1 MNPPRRPLGT
11 TGIEVSPV
19 GLGTVTL
26 GRTGG
31 LKLARQPTRL
41 PTDDEAIALL
51 GAAHRAGVRLIDTA
65 PAYGS
70 SEERLGSLLPR
81 VAPRGDWVLCTKAG
95 EEFDPAADQGRGAST
110 YDFSAAALTESLKR
124 SLRRLRVDAIDIA
137 LLHFSRTTDDAGI
150 LGQGEALAALLD
162 LRDRGL
168 VRAVGA
174 SVASVA
180 GGHAALAAGAQV
192 LMLTLN
198 PSDTAMLPVAAEAA
212 RRGVGVIVKK
222 ALAGGT
228 LEPARALSW
237 SLAQPGVSCVV
248 VGTSRPEHLLDA
260 AAAGAKQP
268 S

>member
-1 MNPPRRPLGT
+1 
-11 TGIEVSPV
+11 V

-41 PTDDEAIALL
+41 PTDDEAMALL
-51 GAAHRAGVRLIDTA
+51 AAAHRTGVRLIDTA

-70 SEERLGSLLPR
+70 SEQRLGSLLPR
-81 VAPRGDWVLCTKAG
+81 VASRQDWVLCTKAG
-95 EEFDPAADQGRGAST
+95 EMFDPAADQGRGASA
-110 YDFSAAALTESLKR
+110 YDFSPGALTTSVER
-124 SLRRLRVDAIDIA
+124 SLGRLRVDAVDIA
-137 LLHFSRTTDDAGI
+137 LLHFSRATDDASVI
-150 LGQGEALAALLD
+150 NKGEALGALID

-198 PSDTAMLPVAAEAA
+198 PSETAMLPVAAEAA

-228 LEPARALSW
+228 LDPATALSW
-237 SLAQPGVSCVV
+237 TLAQPGVSCAV

-260 AAAGAKQP
+260 LAACAPRRA
-268 S
+268 